1 LDKGFSVKSL
11 CDEYGFDIPTTCD
24 LKKQEYKIEE
34 QYLRERSKLLKQ
46 LTWQEMLKKC
56 TTTTY
61 TARNG
66 EKMYNNNLHCK
77 KC

>member
-1 LDKGFSVKSL
+1 LDKGASVKSL
-11 CDEYGFDIPTTCD
+11 CDEYGFDIPTICD

-46 LTWQEMLKKC
+46 LTLQEMLK
-56 TTTTY
+56 
-61 TARNG
+61 
-66 EKMYNNNLHCK
+66 KMYNNNLHCK

>member
-1 LDKGFSVKSL
+1 MPQQSL
-11 CDEYGFDIPTTCD
+11 CDEYGFHLPTTCD

-46 LTWQEMLKKC
+46 LTLQEMLKKLM
-56 TTTTY
+56 TTTY
-61 TARNG
+61 TARNV
-66 EKMYNNNLHCK
+66 ERTYDNNLHWK